1 MDLYELLG
9 VPPTAGL
16 DEINR
21 AYRRLA
27 RRYHPDVNPG
37 DRTSAVRFRSVADAY
52 EVLTDPDRRREYD
65 LLGSPGV
72 VLESAATFGFD
83 GFDFSVHAAD
93 GSAASTFGDLFA
105 DVIHDA
111 VSGPAETPTPG
122 ADLHLTV
129 SIGFEEAFR
138 GAEKTLTVIRRD
150 VCRGC
155 RGRGVQ
161 PVAEAACA
169 SCRGAG
175 TVHTA
180 RGHMMFTKTCG
191 RCGGSGLLRHAPCG
205 LCHGLSVE
213 SRSETTTLTIPP
225 GVSPGEQMRVPG
237 LGHAGTRSATA
248 GDLYVTVQVAPHP
261 VFRREGDDLYVTVP
275 VAVHEAALGARF
287 DIPTLDGPARL
298 RVPPGTQSGQRFRL
312 RDRGVPSSRTGRR
325 GDLFVEI
332 RIVLPPVLDQR
343 SRELLHEYGLV
354 NTEDVRADLWRD
366 ASAASPRMRIGG

>member
-16 DEINR
+16 DEIKR

-27 RRYHPDVNPG
+27 RRYHPDINPG
-37 DRTSAVRFRSVADAY
+37 DRTAVVRFRAVADAY

-65 LLGSPGV
+65 LLGSAGV

-122 ADLHLTV
+122 ADLYLTV
-129 SIGFEEAFR
+129 SIGFEEAVR
-138 GAEKTLTVIRRD
+138 GAEKALTVVRRD

-161 PVAEAACA
+161 PVAEATCS

-175 TVHTA
+175 TVRTA

-191 RCGGSGLLRHAPCG
+191 RCGGSGLLRHATCG
-205 LCHGLSVE
+205 GCNGLGVE

-237 LGHAGTRSATA
+237 LGHAGTRGAA
-248 GDLYVTVQVAPHP
+248 PGDLCVTVQVAPHP
-261 VFRREGDDLYVTVP
+261 VFRREGDDLFVTVP

-298 RVPPGTQSGQRFRL
+298 RVPPGSQSGQRFRL
-312 RDRGVPSSRTGRR
+312 RDRGVPGLRTGRR
-325 GDLFVEI
+325 GDLIVEI
-332 RIVLPPVLDQR
+332 RIVLPSVLDQR
-343 SRELLHEYGLV
+343 SRELLHEFGLV
-354 NTEDVRADLWRD
+354 NIEDVRAGLWRD
-366 ASAASPRMRIGG
+366 ASAS

>member
-16 DEINR
+16 DEIKR

-27 RRYHPDVNPG
+27 RRYHPDINPG
-37 DRTSAVRFRSVADAY
+37 DRTAVAHFRAVADAY

-65 LLGSPGV
+65 LLGSAGV

-111 VSGPAETPTPG
+111 VSGSAETPTPG
-122 ADLHLTV
+122 ADLYLTV
-129 SIGFEEAFR
+129 SIGFEEAVR
-138 GAEKTLTVIRRD
+138 GAEKALTVVRRD

-161 PVAEAACA
+161 PVAEATCS

-175 TVHTA
+175 TVRTA

-191 RCGGSGLLRHAPCG
+191 RCGGSGLLRHATCG
-205 LCHGLSVE
+205 GCNGLGVE

-237 LGHAGTRSATA
+237 LGHAGTRGAA
-248 GDLYVTVQVAPHP
+248 PGDLCVTVQVAPHP
-261 VFRREGDDLYVTVP
+261 VFRREGDDLFVTVP

-298 RVPPGTQSGQRFRL
+298 RVPPGSQSGQRFRL
-312 RDRGVPSSRTGRR
+312 RDRGVPGLRTGRR
-325 GDLFVEI
+325 GDLIVEI
-332 RIVLPPVLDQR
+332 RIVLPSVLDQR
-343 SRELLHEYGLV
+343 SRELLHEFGLV
-354 NTEDVRADLWRD
+354 NIEDVRAGLWRD
-366 ASAASPRMRIGG
+366 ASAS